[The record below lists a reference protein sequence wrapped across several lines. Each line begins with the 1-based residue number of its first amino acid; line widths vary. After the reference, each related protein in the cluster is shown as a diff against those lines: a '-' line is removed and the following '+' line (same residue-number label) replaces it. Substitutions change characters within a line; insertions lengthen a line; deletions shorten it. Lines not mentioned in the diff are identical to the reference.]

1 MVKRH
6 LLVHKTQICLG
17 GKVNTPKNPVESLP
31 RNAKM
36 RAGFALLS
44 TGIFRI
50 RFAGDAPAANL
61 THRPKIFSQISQ
73 NACNL
78 SKKRYNG

>member
-31 RNAKM
+31 RNGKM
-36 RAGFALLS
+36 RAGFVREVPRNEP
-44 TGIFRI
+44 GR
-50 RFAGDAPAANL
+50 GKPG
-61 THRPKIFSQISQ
+61 
-73 NACNL
+73 
-78 SKKRYNG
+78 NGREQLKG